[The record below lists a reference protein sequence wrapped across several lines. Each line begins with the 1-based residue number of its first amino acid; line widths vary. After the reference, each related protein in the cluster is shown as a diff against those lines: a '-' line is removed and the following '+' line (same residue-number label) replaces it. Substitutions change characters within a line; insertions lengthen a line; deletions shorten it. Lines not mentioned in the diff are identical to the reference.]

1 VLYYRVGSEK
11 QVPSGLGRDRRQK
24 FMAEKI
30 GSVWAIDIGNTS
42 LKALRLSNESGALEV
57 TGFEHILHQKVLS
70 GSGIKDQEKQELIA
84 ISLRQFV
91 QQNDL
96 GRDEIIVAVPSA
108 NSFARFVN
116 LPPVE
121 KKRIPEIVKFEASQQ
136 IPFDINEVAWDWQ
149 MMTAEG
155 AAEAKVGI
163 FAIKNDVVTAE
174 LEHFSREDLEV
185 TYVQIVP
192 MALYNY
198 LFYDRPDLM
207 KSDTQATVV
216 LNIGAETTDLV
227 VCTKSDVWQRAIAMG
242 GNAFTKAIADTF
254 KLNFE
259 KAEKLKRTAPMSKY
273 ARQILQAMKPV
284 FTDLA
289 SEIQRSLGFYTS
301 SHSNVK
307 LTRVIAMGGGTKMR
321 GLLQYLQQSLQM
333 PIERPDAFKRVAI
346 NPSVSAA
353 KFHESVCD
361 FGVVY
366 GLGVQALGLG
376 QIESNLLPKS
386 IAKSM
391 IWASK
396 TKYFILAACLILIAS
411 ILAFAKTLVDRAGYA
426 GKVSQREKVKA
437 VLNTAQK
444 AESDLKAEEAKSSE
458 SEAIIKKEFE
468 QFNYRDM
475 VPLLYQKLIST
486 LPNTKNNPEQAELY
500 RAFASGD
507 AEKIKEKY
515 PDRRERKQI
524 FVTGMTIYYT
534 LDVGSGQ
541 FGMMG
546 FEKGLDTREPSMG
559 GRGRMSDRSAGMT
572 RGGAVGRGGR
582 GAPEIRG
589 RGGAGTASTPGG
601 ESIPRGFVI
610 TITGYS
616 PYKNIT
622 ELLDPVGVK
631 NDQNQWGLVTR
642 LMHLNS
648 MFDGNSPFE
657 LYKKTDKQHF
667 DLQTGE
673 VDLAAEIPPGIGI
686 TKKIEGKDD
695 VLIDPMTNEIIS
707 KTTNADKTAQVNDS
721 WFVLNFKLKWKDT
734 KDANEPPSEAVS
746 PPGAPPGG
754 SQPAPPPGGGRKSQP
769 PKPKGGGGGGEAE

>member
-1 VLYYRVGSEK
+1 
-11 QVPSGLGRDRRQK
+11 
-24 FMAEKI
+24 MAERI

-42 LKALRLSNESGALEV
+42 LKALRLSNESGTLQV
-57 TGFEHILHQKVLS
+57 LGFDNIIHGKVLS
-70 GSGIKDQEKQELIA
+70 GSGINDQEKQELVA

-91 QQNDL
+91 QANDL

-121 KKRIPEIVKFEASQQ
+121 QKRIPEIVKFEASQQ

-149 MMTAEG
+149 LMTEAD

-174 LEHFSREDLEV
+174 LEHFSRENLEV
-185 TYVQIVP
+185 TYVQIAP

-198 LFYDRPDLM
+198 IFYDRPDLM
-207 KSDTQATVV
+207 RSDTQATVV

-227 VCTKSDVWQRAIAMG
+227 VCTKSDVWQRTIAMG

-307 LTRVIAMGGGTKMR
+307 LARIIAMGGGTKMR

-333 PIERPDAFKRVAI
+333 QIERPDAFKQVAI
-346 NPSVSAA
+346 NASVSAA

-376 QIESNLLPKS
+376 RIESNLLPRS

-391 IWASK
+391 VWASK
-396 TKYFILAACLILIAS
+396 TKFFVLAACLILVAS
-411 ILAFAKTLVDRAGYA
+411 VLAFARTLIDRASYTS
-426 GKVSQREKVKA
+426 KVSQREAAKL
-437 VLNTAQK
+437 VLNAAQK
-444 AESDLKAEEAKSSE
+444 AQSDLKAEEARAGE
-458 SEAIIKKEFE
+458 SEAEIKKEFE
-468 QFNYRDM
+468 LFKYRDI
-475 VPLLYQKLIST
+475 VPLLYQKLIGT
-486 LPNTKNNPEQAELY
+486 LPNAKSNPEQAELY

-507 AEKIKEKY
+507 VKTIKEKFA
-515 PDRRERKQI
+515 DRRERKQI
-524 FVTGMTIYYT
+524 FVTGMSIYYT
-534 LDVGSGQ
+534 LDIGSGL
-541 FGMMG
+541 FGTTG
-546 FEKGLDTREPSMG
+546 FEKGLDSREALGDASMQVDP
-559 GRGRMSDRSAGMT
+559 RNMM
-572 RGGAVGRGGR
+572 RGGGGGGRGGR
-582 GAPEIRG
+582 APSRYAPMARG
-589 RGGAGTASTPGG
+589 RGGATTRPTGPGG
-601 ESIPRGFVI
+601 EALARGFVI
-610 TITGYS
+610 TISGYS
-616 PYKNIT
+616 PYKTIT
-622 ELLDPVGVK
+622 ELLDPAKVQDDPNK
-631 NDQNQWGLVTR
+631 WGLVTR
-642 LMHLNS
+642 LAHLDS

-657 LYKKTDKQHF
+657 LYKKTEKQHF

-673 VDLAAEIPPGIGI
+673 VDLAAAMPQGIGV
-686 TKKIEGKDD
+686 KKMLEGNNE
-695 VLIDPMTNEIIS
+695 VIIDPMTNEIICKVTDTDDS
-707 KTTNADKTAQVNDS
+707 GKKVTKVNDS
-721 WFVLNFKLKWKDT
+721 WFVLNFKLKWKDS
-734 KDANEPPSEAVS
+734 SEASVEE
-746 PPGAPPGG
+746 GGG
-754 SQPAPPPGGGRKSQP
+754 SPEAAPSPARAPASQ
-769 PKPKGGGGGGEAE
+769 KKTSESKAKEVDE

>member
-1 VLYYRVGSEK
+1 
-11 QVPSGLGRDRRQK
+11 
-24 FMAEKI
+24 MAEKT

-42 LKALRLSNESGALEV
+42 LKALRLSNESGTLEV
-57 TGFEHILHQKVLS
+57 VGFEHILHQKVLS
-70 GSGIKDQEKQELIA
+70 GSGIKDQEKQELVA

-96 GRDEIIVAVPSA
+96 GRDDIIVAVPSA

-149 MMTAEG
+149 MMTEEG
-155 AAEAKVGI
+155 APEAKVGI

-198 LFYDRPDLM
+198 VFYDRPDLT

-333 PIERPDAFKRVAI
+333 PIERPDAFKRIAI

-396 TKYFILAACLILIAS
+396 TKYFVLAACLVLIAS
-411 ILAFAKTLVDRAGYA
+411 VLAFSKTLMDRAGYTS
-426 GKVSQREKVKA
+426 KVSQREKVKA
-437 VLNTAQK
+437 VLNTA
-444 AESDLKAEEAKSSE
+444 LKAE
-458 SEAIIKKEFE
+458 
-468 QFNYRDM
+468 
-475 VPLLYQKLIST
+475 
-486 LPNTKNNPEQAELY
+486 
-500 RAFASGD
+500 
-507 AEKIKEKY
+507 
-515 PDRRERKQI
+515 
-524 FVTGMTIYYT
+524 
-534 LDVGSGQ
+534 
-541 FGMMG
+541 
-546 FEKGLDTREPSMG
+546 
-559 GRGRMSDRSAGMT
+559 
-572 RGGAVGRGGR
+572 
-582 GAPEIRG
+582 
-589 RGGAGTASTPGG
+589 
-601 ESIPRGFVI
+601 
-610 TITGYS
+610 
-616 PYKNIT
+616 
-622 ELLDPVGVK
+622 
-631 NDQNQWGLVTR
+631 
-642 LMHLNS
+642 
-648 MFDGNSPFE
+648 
-657 LYKKTDKQHF
+657 TD
-667 DLQTGE
+667 
-673 VDLAAEIPPGIGI
+673 
-686 TKKIEGKDD
+686 
-695 VLIDPMTNEIIS
+695 
-707 KTTNADKTAQVNDS
+707 
-721 WFVLNFKLKWKDT
+721 
-734 KDANEPPSEAVS
+734 
-746 PPGAPPGG
+746 
-754 SQPAPPPGGGRKSQP
+754 
-769 PKPKGGGGGGEAE
+769 

>member
-1 VLYYRVGSEK
+1 MV
-11 QVPSGLGRDRRQK
+11 
-24 FMAEKI
+24 EKI

-42 LKALRLSNESGALEV
+42 LKALRLSNESGTLEV
-57 TGFEHILHQKVLS
+57 TGFEHIQHQKVLT

-96 GRDEIIVAVPSA
+96 GKDEIIVAVPSA

-149 MMTAEG
+149 MMTPEDAP
-155 AAEAKVGI
+155 EAKVGI
-163 FAIKNDVVTAE
+163 FAIKNDVVVGE
-174 LEHFSREDLEV
+174 LEHFSREQLDV
-185 TYVQIVP
+185 TYVQIAP

-198 LFYDRPDLM
+198 VFYDRPDLM

-333 PIERPDAFKRVAI
+333 PIERPDAFKQLAL

-391 IWASK
+391 MWAGK
-396 TKYFILAACLILIAS
+396 MKYFILAACLILLAS
-411 ILAFAKTLVDRAGYA
+411 ILALSKTLVDRANYTS
-426 GKVSQREKVKA
+426 KISQRIKIKS
-437 VLNTAQK
+437 VLDTAQK
-444 AESDLKAEEAKSSE
+444 TEADLKAEEAKGTE
-458 SEAIIKKEFE
+458 SETIINKEFE
-468 QFNYRDM
+468 QFKFRDM
-475 VPLLYQKLIST
+475 IPLIYQRLIAI
-486 LPNTKNNPEQAELY
+486 LPNAKNNPQQADLY
-500 RAFASGD
+500 KAFISGD
-507 AEKIKEKY
+507 AEAIKKEY

-524 FVTGMTIYYT
+524 FVTGITIYYT
-534 LDVGSGQ
+534 LDVSTGQ
-541 FGMMG
+541 FGVTG
-546 FEKGLDTREPSMG
+546 FEKGIESRENSAGGAMG
-559 GRGRMSDRSAGMT
+559 GREGLY
-572 RGGAVGRGGR
+572 GRGGFPDR
-582 GAPEIRG
+582 SGG
-589 RGGAGTASTPGG
+589 RGGTGAIPGRPGLSPRARTFAMAPRQAGASTPK
-601 ESIPRGFVI
+601 GFVV
-610 TITGYS
+610 TMTGYS
-616 PYKNIT
+616 PYKNISD
-622 ELLDPVGVK
+622 LLDPVGVK
-631 NDQNQWGLVTR
+631 NDQNQWGLITR
-642 LMHLNS
+642 LMNLNTI
-648 MFDGNSPFE
+648 FDTNCPFE
-657 LYKKTDKQHF
+657 LFKKTEKQHF
-667 DLQTGE
+667 DLQTGS
-673 VDLAAEIPPGIGI
+673 VDIDAEMPPGIGV
-686 TKKIEGKDD
+686 KKTIEGKGD
-695 VLIDPMTNEIIS
+695 VLVDPMTGEIIS
-707 KTTNADKTAQVNDS
+707 KITNPDKTVQTNDS
-721 WFVLNFKLKWKDT
+721 WFVLNFKLKWKDS
-734 KDANEPPSEAVS
+734 NEPSSEITE
-746 PPGAPPGG
+746 PPGREPAQNAPPQGG
-754 SQPAPPPGGGRKSQP
+754 GARRPQASPAPR
-769 PKPKGGGGGGEAE
+769 GGGGGGRSKGGGEAD

>member
-1 VLYYRVGSEK
+1 
-11 QVPSGLGRDRRQK
+11 
-24 FMAEKI
+24 
-30 GSVWAIDIGNTS
+30 
-42 LKALRLSNESGALEV
+42 
-57 TGFEHILHQKVLS
+57 
-70 GSGIKDQEKQELIA
+70 
-84 ISLRQFV
+84 
-91 QQNDL
+91 
-96 GRDEIIVAVPSA
+96 
-108 NSFARFVN
+108 
-116 LPPVE
+116 
-121 KKRIPEIVKFEASQQ
+121 
-136 IPFDINEVAWDWQ
+136 
-149 MMTAEG
+149 MMTEEG

-198 LFYDRPDLM
+198 VFYDRPDLM

-242 GNAFTKAIADTF
+242 GNTFTKAIADTF

-396 TKYFILAACLILIAS
+396 TKYFVLAACLILVAS
-411 ILAFAKTLVDRAGYA
+411 VLAFARTLVDRASYA
-426 GKVSQREKVKA
+426 SKVSQREKIKA
-437 VLNTAQK
+437 VLNAAQK

-468 QFNYRDM
+468 QFKYRDM
-475 VPLLYQKLIST
+475 VPLLYQKLIAT
-486 LPNTKNNPEQAELY
+486 LPNAKSNPEQAELY
-500 RAFASGD
+500 RAFAGGD
-507 AEKIKEKY
+507 AETIKEKY

-534 LDVGSGQ
+534 LDVANGQ
-541 FGMMG
+541 FGVMG
-546 FEKGLDTREPSMG
+546 FEKGLDTREPGAGGTMG
-559 GRGRMSDRSAGMT
+559 GRNAMPDRS
-572 RGGAVGRGGR
+572 GR
-582 GAPEIRG
+582 E
-589 RGGAGTASTPGG
+589 
-601 ESIPRGFVI
+601 
-610 TITGYS
+610 
-616 PYKNIT
+616 
-622 ELLDPVGVK
+622 
-631 NDQNQWGLVTR
+631 
-642 LMHLNS
+642 
-648 MFDGNSPFE
+648 
-657 LYKKTDKQHF
+657 
-667 DLQTGE
+667 
-673 VDLAAEIPPGIGI
+673 
-686 TKKIEGKDD
+686 
-695 VLIDPMTNEIIS
+695 
-707 KTTNADKTAQVNDS
+707 
-721 WFVLNFKLKWKDT
+721 
-734 KDANEPPSEAVS
+734 
-746 PPGAPPGG
+746 
-754 SQPAPPPGGGRKSQP
+754 
-769 PKPKGGGGGGEAE
+769 GGGGGGGRGTLEATRQRSNSNAGPAACQRREVLS

>member
-1 VLYYRVGSEK
+1 
-11 QVPSGLGRDRRQK
+11 
-24 FMAEKI
+24 MAEKI

-42 LKALRLSNESGALEV
+42 LKALRLSNESGVLEV
-57 TGFEHILHQKVLS
+57 IGFEHIQHQKVLS
-70 GSGIKDQEKQELIA
+70 GSGINDQEKQELIA

-91 QQNDL
+91 QANDL

-121 KKRIPEIVKFEASQQ
+121 QKRIPEIVKFEASQQ

-149 MMTAEG
+149 LMTEAG

-174 LEHFSREDLEV
+174 LEHFSRENLEV
-185 TYVQIVP
+185 TYVQIAP

-198 LFYDRPDLM
+198 VFYDRPDLM
-207 KSDTQATVV
+207 RSDTQATVV

-227 VCTKSDVWQRAIAMG
+227 VCTKSDVWQRTIAMG

-307 LTRVIAMGGGTKMR
+307 LARVVALGGGTKMR

-333 PIERPDAFKRVAI
+333 PIERPDAFKQVGI
-346 NPSVSAA
+346 NASVSAA
-353 KFHESVCD
+353 KFHESICD

-376 QIESNLLPKS
+376 RIESNLLPRS

-391 IWASK
+391 VWASK
-396 TKYFILAACLILIAS
+396 TKFFVLAASLILMAS
-411 ILAFAKTLVDRAGYA
+411 LLAFARTLIDRASYTS
-426 GKVSQREKVKA
+426 KVSQRETTKLVLDAAKKA
-437 VLNTAQK
+437 QG
-444 AESDLKAEEAKSSE
+444 DLTAEEARAGE
-458 SEAIIKKEFE
+458 SEAVIKKEFE
-468 QFNYRDM
+468 LFKYRDM
-475 VPLLYQKLIST
+475 VPLLYQKLIAT
-486 LPNTKNNPEQAELY
+486 LPNGQSNPEQAELY
-500 RAFASGD
+500 RAFARGD
-507 AEKIKEKY
+507 AETIKEKF

-534 LDVGSGQ
+534 LDVGNGQ
-541 FGMMG
+541 FGAMG
-546 FEKGLDTREPSMG
+546 FERGLDSRETLGDAGLG
-559 GRGRMSDRSAGMT
+559 GQMSSRDMM
-572 RGGAVGRGGR
+572 RGGGG
-582 GAPEIRG
+582 GARG
-589 RGGAGTASTPGG
+589 RGPGRFSPIARGRTTGTLGPG
-601 ESIPRGFVI
+601 SAAPDRGFIV
-610 TITGYS
+610 TISGYS
-616 PYKNIT
+616 PYKTIT
-622 ELLDPVGVK
+622 ELLDPVKVQDDPNK
-631 NDQNQWGLVTR
+631 WGLVTR
-642 LMHLNS
+642 LMHLDS

-657 LYKKTDKQHF
+657 LYKKTEKQHF

-673 VDLAAEIPPGIGI
+673 VDLTVPMPQGIGVR
-686 TKKIEGKDD
+686 KAGEGNNE
-695 VLIDPMTNEIIS
+695 VIIDPMTKEIICKVTDTDDS
-707 KTTNADKTAQVNDS
+707 GKKGVKVHDS
-721 WFVLNFKLKWKDT
+721 WFVLNFKLRWKDT
-734 KDANEPPSEAVS
+734 SRASVEEGGGSPEAVPSASPPPPSPAK
-746 PPGAPPGG
+746 A
-754 SQPAPPPGGGRKSQP
+754 PAPQKKISR
-769 PKPKGGGGGGEAE
+769 PKLKGGDE

>member
-1 VLYYRVGSEK
+1 
-11 QVPSGLGRDRRQK
+11 
-24 FMAEKI
+24 MAEKI

-57 TGFEHILHQKVLS
+57 TGFDHILHQKVLA

-91 QQNDL
+91 QANDL
-96 GRDEIIVAVPSA
+96 GRDEIIIAVPSA

-149 MMTAEG
+149 IMTEEG

-198 LFYDRPDLM
+198 VFYDRPDLM

-346 NPSVSAA
+346 NPSISAA

-396 TKYFILAACLILIAS
+396 TKYFVLAACLVLVAS
-411 ILAFAKTLVDRAGYA
+411 VLAFARTLVDRASYA
-426 GKVSQREKVKA
+426 SKVSQREKVKA

-444 AESDLKAEEAKSSE
+444 AESNLKAEEAKSSM
-458 SEAIIKKEFE
+458 SETIIKKELE
-468 QFNYRDM
+468 QFTYRDL
-475 VPLLYQKLIST
+475 VPLLYQKLIAT
-486 LPNTKNNPEQAELY
+486 LPNAKSNPEQAELY

-507 AEKIKEKY
+507 AETIKEKY

-534 LDVGSGQ
+534 LDVASGQ
-541 FGMMG
+541 FGVTG
-546 FEKGLDTREPSMG
+546 FEKGVDARESGEGGMMG
-559 GRGRMSDRSAGMT
+559 GRNAMPDRSGMT
-572 RGGAVGRGGR
+572 GGGGRGGGGR
-582 GAPEIRG
+582 VAPTVRG
-589 RGGAGTASTPGG
+589 RGPGVMSPTTGG
-601 ESIPRGFVI
+601 ESTPRGFVV

-616 PYKNIT
+616 PYKNIS

-642 LMHLNS
+642 LMHLDS

-673 VDLAAEIPPGIGI
+673 VDLLGEMPPGIGVR
-686 TKKIEGKDD
+686 KKIEGKDD

-707 KTTNADKTAQVNDS
+707 KITNADENSKKAAQVNDS

-734 KDANEPPSEAVS
+734 TEPPSEAVA
-746 PPGAPPGG
+746 PPGASP
-754 SQPAPPPGGGRKSQP
+754 SASKPAPSPVPGGGRKSQS
-769 PKPKGGGGGGEAE
+769 PKGSGGGRVGGGEAE

>member
-1 VLYYRVGSEK
+1 
-11 QVPSGLGRDRRQK
+11 
-24 FMAEKI
+24 MAEKI

-42 LKALRLSNESGALEV
+42 LKALRLSNESGTLEV
-57 TGFEHILHQKVLS
+57 IGFDHIQHQKVLA

-91 QQNDL
+91 QANDL

-121 KKRIPEIVKFEASQQ
+121 QKRIPEIVKFEASQQ

-149 MMTAEG
+149 LMTEAG

-174 LEHFSREDLEV
+174 LEHFSRESLEV
-185 TYVQIVP
+185 TYVQIAP

-198 LFYDRPDLM
+198 VFYDRPDLM
-207 KSDTQATVV
+207 RSDTQATVV

-227 VCTKSDVWQRAIAMG
+227 VCTKSDVWQRTIAMG

-307 LTRVIAMGGGTKMR
+307 LVRIIAMGGGTKMR

-333 PIERPDAFKRVAI
+333 PIERPDAFKQVGI
-346 NPSVSAA
+346 NASVSTA

-376 QIESNLLPKS
+376 RIESNLLPRS

-391 IWASK
+391 IWAGK
-396 TKYFILAACLILIAS
+396 MKFFVAAACLILVAS
-411 ILAFAKTLVDRAGYA
+411 VLAFARTLIDRASYTS
-426 GKVSQREKVKA
+426 KISQRETTRL
-437 VLNTAQK
+437 VLDAAKK
-444 AESDLKAEEAKSSE
+444 AESALKVEEARTGE
-458 SEAIIKKEFE
+458 SEAVIKKEFDL
-468 QFNYRDM
+468 FKYRDM
-475 VPLLYQKLIST
+475 VPLLYQKLIGT
-486 LPNTKNNPEQAELY
+486 LPNAKSNPEQAELY
-500 RAFASGD
+500 RAFAGGD
-507 AEKIKEKY
+507 VETIKTKF

-524 FVTGMTIYYT
+524 FVTGMSIYYT
-534 LDVGSGQ
+534 LDVKSGQ
-541 FGMMG
+541 FGTMG
-546 FEKGLDTREPSMG
+546 FERGLDSRETLGEAGIGGQMG
-559 GRGRMSDRSAGMT
+559 GRDMMMLRAG
-572 RGGAVGRGGR
+572 G
-582 GAPEIRG
+582 G
-589 RGGAGTASTPGG
+589 RGGAPQGKFAPAVRGRTSGAVQPTEPGS
-601 ESIPRGFVI
+601 EAARGFVV
-610 TITGYS
+610 TISGYS
-616 PYKNIT
+616 PYKTIA
-622 ELLDPVGVK
+622 ELLDPAKVQDDPNK
-631 NDQNQWGLVTR
+631 WGLVTR
-642 LMHLNS
+642 LVNLDS

-667 DLQTGE
+667 ELQTGE
-673 VDLAAEIPPGIGI
+673 VDLAVAMPQGIGVRK
-686 TKKIEGKDD
+686 TAEGKGD
-695 VLIDPMTNEIIS
+695 VVIDPMTNEIIC
-707 KTTNADKTAQVNDS
+707 KVMDTDDGGKKVAKINDS
-721 WFVLNFKLKWKDT
+721 WFVLNFKLKWKDV
-734 KDANEPPSEAVS
+734 SEASAQEGDGS
-746 PPGAPPGG
+746 PEAA
-754 SQPAPPPGGGRKSQP
+754 SSVRQPAPSPAKASDL
-769 PKPKGGGGGGEAE
+769 PKKTKEPKVTGDE

>member
-1 VLYYRVGSEK
+1 
-11 QVPSGLGRDRRQK
+11 
-24 FMAEKI
+24 MAEKT

-57 TGFEHILHQKVLS
+57 TGFDHILHQKVLA

-91 QQNDL
+91 QANDL
-96 GRDEIIVAVPSA
+96 GRDEIIIAVPSA

-149 MMTAEG
+149 IMTEEG

-198 LFYDRPDLM
+198 VFYDRPDLM

-346 NPSVSAA
+346 NPSISAA

-396 TKYFILAACLILIAS
+396 TKYFVLAACLVLVAS
-411 ILAFAKTLVDRAGYA
+411 VLAFARTLVDRASYA
-426 GKVSQREKVKA
+426 SKVSQREKVKA

-444 AESDLKAEEAKSSE
+444 AESNLKAEEAKSSM
-458 SEAIIKKEFE
+458 SETIIKKELE
-468 QFNYRDM
+468 QFTYRDL
-475 VPLLYQKLIST
+475 VPLLYQKLIAT
-486 LPNTKNNPEQAELY
+486 LPNAKSNPEQAELY

-507 AEKIKEKY
+507 AETIKEKY

-534 LDVGSGQ
+534 LDVASGQ
-541 FGMMG
+541 FGVTG
-546 FEKGLDTREPSMG
+546 FEKGVDARESGEGGMMG
-559 GRGRMSDRSAGMT
+559 GRNAMPDRSGMT
-572 RGGAVGRGGR
+572 GGGGRGGGGR
-582 GAPEIRG
+582 VAPTVRG
-589 RGGAGTASTPGG
+589 RGPGVMSPTTGG
-601 ESIPRGFVI
+601 ESTPRGFVV

-616 PYKNIT
+616 PYKNIS

-642 LMHLNS
+642 LMHLDS

-673 VDLAAEIPPGIGI
+673 VDLLGEMPPGIGVR
-686 TKKIEGKDD
+686 KKIEGKDD

-707 KTTNADKTAQVNDS
+707 KITNADENSKKAAQVNDS

-734 KDANEPPSEAVS
+734 TEPPSEAVA
-746 PPGAPPGG
+746 PPGASP
-754 SQPAPPPGGGRKSQP
+754 SASKPAPSPVPGGGRKSQS
-769 PKPKGGGGGGEAE
+769 PKGSGGGRVGGGEAE

>member
-1 VLYYRVGSEK
+1 
-11 QVPSGLGRDRRQK
+11 
-24 FMAEKI
+24 MAEKI

-57 TGFEHILHQKVLS
+57 IGFEYILHQKVLS

-91 QQNDL
+91 QANDL
-96 GRDEIIVAVPSA
+96 GKDEIIVAVPSA

-121 KKRIPEIVKFEASQQ
+121 QKRIPEIVKFEASQQ

-149 MMTAEG
+149 MMTEEG

-174 LEHFSREDLEV
+174 LEHFSGEDLEV
-185 TYVQIVP
+185 TYVQIAP

-198 LFYDRPDLM
+198 IFYDRADLM
-207 KSDTQATVV
+207 RSDTQATVV

-227 VCTKSDVWQRAIAMG
+227 VCTKSDVWQRTIAMG

-307 LTRVIAMGGGTKMR
+307 LARIIAMGGGTKMR

-333 PIERPDAFKRVAI
+333 PIERPDAFKQVTI
-346 NPSVSAA
+346 SPSVSAA

-376 QIESNLLPKS
+376 RIESNLLPRS

-391 IWASK
+391 MWAGK
-396 TKYFILAACLILIAS
+396 TKFFVAAACLILVAS
-411 ILAFAKTLVDRAGYA
+411 VLAFARTLIDRASYTTKA
-426 GKVSQREKVKA
+426 SQREKIKSVVNA
-437 VLNTAQK
+437 AQK
-444 AESDLKAEEAKSSE
+444 TESDLKAEEAKSRD
-458 SEAIIKKEFE
+458 SEAAIKKEFE
-468 QFNYRDM
+468 LFKYRDM
-475 VPLLYQKLIST
+475 VPLLYQKLIAT
-486 LPNTKNNPEQAELY
+486 LPNAKSNPEQAELY
-500 RAFASGD
+500 RAFAAGD
-507 AEKIKEKY
+507 AATIKEKF

-534 LDVGSGQ
+534 VDVGNGQ
-541 FGMMG
+541 FGAMG
-546 FEKGLDTREPSMG
+546 FEKGIESRDATAGGGLGPASARDMAMMRGGG
-559 GRGRMSDRSAGMT
+559 GRGGPPGRSPPA
-572 RGGAVGRGGR
+572 A
-582 GAPEIRG
+582 RG
-589 RGGAGTASTPGG
+589 RGMGIQPTGQGSEAA
-601 ESIPRGFVI
+601 RGFVI
-610 TITGYS
+610 TISGYS
-616 PYKNIT
+616 PYKAIN
-622 ELLDPVGVK
+622 ELLDPLKVQDDANK
-631 NDQNQWGLVTR
+631 WGLVTR
-642 LMHLNS
+642 LMHLDS

-667 DLQTGE
+667 DLQTGV
-673 VDLAAEIPPGIGI
+673 VDLTGEMPPGIGL
-686 TKKIEGKDD
+686 KKTIEGKGE
-695 VLIDPMTNEIIS
+695 VLVDPMTNEIINKTEVDEGS
-707 KTTNADKTAQVNDS
+707 KKVSNTNDS

-734 KDANEPPSEAVS
+734 SGASVEGGGTPEAAPSER
-746 PPGAPPGG
+746 
-754 SQPAPPPGGGRKSQP
+754 QPAARPAPAGGASRL
-769 PKPKGGGGGGEAE
+769 KPLGGGGAKPSSDE

>member
-1 VLYYRVGSEK
+1 
-11 QVPSGLGRDRRQK
+11 
-24 FMAEKI
+24 MAEKI

-42 LKALRLSNESGALEV
+42 LKALRLSNESGVLEV
-57 TGFEHILHQKVLS
+57 IGFEHIQHGKVLS
-70 GSGIKDQEKQELIA
+70 GSGINDQEKQELIA

-91 QQNDL
+91 QANDL

-121 KKRIPEIVKFEASQQ
+121 QKRIPEIVKFEASQQ

-149 MMTAEG
+149 LMTETG
-155 AAEAKVGI
+155 AAEVKVGI

-174 LEHFSREDLEV
+174 LEHFSRESLEV
-185 TYVQIVP
+185 TYVQIAP

-198 LFYDRPDLM
+198 IFYDRPDLM
-207 KSDTQATVV
+207 RSDTQATVV

-227 VCTKSDVWQRAIAMG
+227 VCTKSDVWQRTIAMG

-307 LTRVIAMGGGTKMR
+307 LARIIALGGGTKMR

-333 PIERPDAFKRVAI
+333 PIERPDAFKQVGI
-346 NPSVSAA
+346 NASASAA

-376 QIESNLLPKS
+376 RIESNLLPRS

-391 IWASK
+391 VWASK
-396 TKYFILAACLILIAS
+396 TKFFVLAACLILVAS
-411 ILAFAKTLVDRAGYA
+411 VLAFARTLIDRASYTS
-426 GKVSQREKVKA
+426 KVSQRETTKF
-437 VLNTAQK
+437 VLDAAKK
-444 AESDLKAEEAKSSE
+444 AESDLKAEEARASE
-458 SEAIIKKEFE
+458 SEAVIKKEFG
-468 QFNYRDM
+468 QFKYRDM
-475 VPLLYQKLIST
+475 VPLLYQKLIGT
-486 LPNTKNNPEQAELY
+486 LPNAKSNPEQAELY
-500 RAFASGD
+500 RAFARGD
-507 AEKIKEKY
+507 VETIKEKF

-524 FVTGMTIYYT
+524 FVTGMSIYYT
-534 LDVGSGQ
+534 LDVGNGQ
-541 FGMMG
+541 FGTTG
-546 FEKGLDTREPSMG
+546 FERGLDSRDTLGDTFSSGQMESRDMMMRGGG
-559 GRGRMSDRSAGMT
+559 GRGGKTPGKYSPAMRSRMMGVQPT
-572 RGGAVGRGGR
+572 G
-582 GAPEIRG
+582 
-589 RGGAGTASTPGG
+589 PGG
-601 ESIPRGFVI
+601 EGTARGFVI
-610 TITGYS
+610 TISGYS
-616 PYKNIT
+616 PYKAIS
-622 ELLDPVGVK
+622 ELLDPVGVQ
-631 NDQNQWGLVTR
+631 NDPNRWGLVTR
-642 LMHLNS
+642 LTDMNS

-657 LYKKTDKQHF
+657 LYKKTEKQHF

-673 VDLAAEIPPGIGI
+673 VDPAAPMPQGIGVR
-686 TKKIEGKDD
+686 KIGEGNNE
-695 VLIDPMTNEIIS
+695 VIIDPMTNEIIC
-707 KTTNADKTAQVNDS
+707 KVPDADDSGKKVVKVKDS
-721 WFVLNFKLKWKDT
+721 WFVLNFKLKW
-734 KDANEPPSEAVS
+734 NNPPEVSVEEGSGSSSPEA
-746 PPGAPPGG
+746 APIT
-754 SQPAPPPGGGRKSQP
+754 SQPAPSPVKAPAPQKKIS
-769 PKPKGGGGGGEAE
+769 KPRMKGGDD

>member
-1 VLYYRVGSEK
+1 
-11 QVPSGLGRDRRQK
+11 
-24 FMAEKI
+24 MAERI

-57 TGFEHILHQKVLS
+57 IGFDNITHGKVLS

-121 KKRIPEIVKFEASQQ
+121 QKRIPEIVKFEASQQ

-149 MMTAEG
+149 LMTEAG

-174 LEHFSREDLEV
+174 LEHFSRENLEV
-185 TYVQIVP
+185 TYVQIAP

-198 LFYDRPDLM
+198 IFYDRPDLM
-207 KSDTQATVV
+207 RSDTQATVV

-227 VCTKSDVWQRAIAMG
+227 VCTKSDVWQRTIAMG

-307 LTRVIAMGGGTKMR
+307 LARVIALGGGTKMR

-333 PIERPDAFKRVAI
+333 PIERPDAFKQVGI
-346 NPSVSAA
+346 NASVSAA
-353 KFHESVCD
+353 KFHESICD

-376 QIESNLLPKS
+376 RIESNLLPRS

-391 IWASK
+391 VWASK
-396 TKYFILAACLILIAS
+396 TKFFVLAACLILVAS
-411 ILAFAKTLVDRAGYA
+411 ILAFARTLIDRASYTS
-426 GKVSQREKVKA
+426 KVSQREATKLVLDAAKKA
-437 VLNTAQK
+437 Q
-444 AESDLKAEEAKSSE
+444 SDLKAEEARAGE
-458 SEAIIKKEFE
+458 SEAVIKKEFDL
-468 QFNYRDM
+468 FKYRDM
-475 VPLLYQKLIST
+475 VPLLYQKLIGT
-486 LPNTKNNPEQAELY
+486 LPNAKSNPEQAELY
-500 RAFASGD
+500 RAFARGD
-507 AEKIKEKY
+507 AETIKDKF
-515 PDRRERKQI
+515 PDRRERKEI
-524 FVTGMTIYYT
+524 FVTGMSIYYT
-534 LDVGSGQ
+534 LDVESAQFGTIGFERGVDSRDTLGEAGSGGQ
-541 FGMMG
+541 MASRDMMMRG
-546 FEKGLDTREPSMG
+546 GG
-559 GRGRMSDRSAGMT
+559 GRGRAPSRYSPAMRGRMAGVPST
-572 RGGAVGRGGR
+572 GPGGGA
-582 GAPEIRG
+582 
-589 RGGAGTASTPGG
+589 SN
-601 ESIPRGFVI
+601 RGFVV
-610 TITGYS
+610 TISGYS
-616 PYKNIT
+616 PYKTIT
-622 ELLDPVGVK
+622 ELLDPVEVQDDPNK
-631 NDQNQWGLVTR
+631 WGLVTR
-642 LMHLNS
+642 LMHLDS

-667 DLQTGE
+667 NLQTGE
-673 VDLAAEIPPGIGI
+673 VDLEAEIPPGIGV
-686 TKKIEGKDD
+686 KKNIEGKGD
-695 VLIDPMTNEIIS
+695 VIIDPMTNEIIC
-707 KTTNADKTAQVNDS
+707 KVTDTDDGGKKVTKVNDS
-721 WFVLNFKLKWKDT
+721 WFVLNFKLRWKDAPGASVEEGGGSPET
-734 KDANEPPSEAVS
+734 APSASPPPPSPAK
-746 PPGAPPGG
+746 APALRKKTSAPRLRGG
-754 SQPAPPPGGGRKSQP
+754 D
-769 PKPKGGGGGGEAE
+769 E

>member
-1 VLYYRVGSEK
+1 
-11 QVPSGLGRDRRQK
+11 
-24 FMAEKI
+24 MAEKT

-42 LKALRLSNESGALEV
+42 LKALQLSNESGVLEV

-70 GSGIKDQEKQELIA
+70 GSGVKEQEKQELVA

-96 GRDEIIVAVPSA
+96 GKDEIIIAVPSA

-149 MMTAEG
+149 MMTEEG
-155 AAEAKVGI
+155 AAEVKVGI

-185 TYVQIVP
+185 AYVQIVP

-198 LFYDRPDLM
+198 VFYDRPDLM

-396 TKYFILAACLILIAS
+396 TKYFVLAACLILVAS
-411 ILAFAKTLVDRAGYA
+411 VFAFAKTLVDRASYA
-426 GKVSQREKVKA
+426 SKVSQREKVKA
-437 VLNTAQK
+437 VLNLAEK
-444 AESDLKAEEAKSSE
+444 AENDLKAEGAKSGE
-458 SEAIIKKEFE
+458 SEAIIKKELE

-475 VPLLYQKLIST
+475 VPLLCQKLIAT
-486 LPNTKNNPEQAELY
+486 LPNAKSNPEQAELY
-500 RAFASGD
+500 RAFAGGD
-507 AEKIKEKY
+507 AETIKEKY
-515 PDRRERKQI
+515 PDRMERKQI

-534 LDVGSGQ
+534 LDLANGQ
-541 FGMMG
+541 FGVMG
-546 FEKGLDTREPSMG
+546 FEKGLDAHEAGTGSMMGSRDGRGGMPDRSGRGGVRGG
-559 GRGRMSDRSAGMT
+559 GRG
-572 RGGAVGRGGR
+572 V
-582 GAPEIRG
+582 PEARG
-589 RGGAGTASTPGG
+589 RGIMTPTPGG
-601 ESIPRGFVI
+601 ASTPRGFVV

-616 PYKNIT
+616 PYKNISD
-622 ELLDPVGVK
+622 LLDPPKVQDDPNK
-631 NDQNQWGLVTR
+631 WGLVSR

-657 LYKKTDKQHF
+657 LYKKTDKQQF
-667 DLQTGE
+667 DFQTGE
-673 VDLAAEIPPGIGI
+673 VDLSAEIPSGIGVR
-686 TKKIEGKDD
+686 KKIEGKDD

-707 KTTNADKTAQVNDS
+707 KITNADKTAKVNDS
-721 WFVLNFKLKWKDT
+721 WFVLNFKLRWKD
-734 KDANEPPSEAVS
+734 AVESPSEAVS
-746 PPGAPPGG
+746 PPGTPPGAG
-754 SQPAPPPGGGRKSQP
+754 PGAGQPAPPPAGGRSKSKP
-769 PKPKGGGGGGEAE
+769 PKGGGGGGGGEGE

>member
-1 VLYYRVGSEK
+1 MSR
-11 QVPSGLGRDRRQK
+11 
-24 FMAEKI
+24 
-30 GSVWAIDIGNTS
+30 
-42 LKALRLSNESGALEV
+42 
-57 TGFEHILHQKVLS
+57 
-70 GSGIKDQEKQELIA
+70 
-84 ISLRQFV
+84 
-91 QQNDL
+91 QNDL
-96 GRDEIIVAVPSA
+96 GKDEIIVAVPSA

-149 MMTAEG
+149 MMTEEG

-198 LFYDRPDLM
+198 VFYDRPDLM

-396 TKYFILAACLILIAS
+396 TKYFVLAACLILVAS
-411 ILAFAKTLVDRAGYA
+411 VLAFARTLVDRASYTS
-426 GKVSQREKVKA
+426 KVSQREKIKA
-437 VLNTAQK
+437 VLNAAKK

-468 QFNYRDM
+468 QFKYRDM
-475 VPLLYQKLIST
+475 VPLLYQKLIAT
-486 LPNTKNNPEQAELY
+486 LPNAKNNPEQAELY
-500 RAFASGD
+500 RAFAGGD
-507 AEKIKEKY
+507 AETIKEKY

-534 LDVGSGQ
+534 LDVGNGQ
-541 FGMMG
+541 FGVMG
-546 FEKGLDTREPSMG
+546 FEKGLDARESDTETGVG
-559 GRGRMSDRSAGMT
+559 GRNVMPDRS
-572 RGGAVGRGGR
+572 GRGG
-582 GAPEIRG
+582 
-589 RGGAGTASTPGG
+589 GTRRRQSCQRCEAEAEAAIGLTPG
-601 ESIPRGFVI
+601 SQSTPRGFVI
-610 TITGYS
+610 TMTGYS
-616 PYKNIT
+616 PYKDIS
-622 ELLDPVGVK
+622 ELLDPVDVK
-631 NDQNQWGLVTR
+631 NDQNKWGLVTR
-642 LMHLNS
+642 LMHLDS

-673 VDLAAEIPPGIGI
+673 VDLAAEMPPGIGVR
-686 TKKIEGKDD
+686 KKIEGKDD

-707 KTTNADKTAQVNDS
+707 KITNADKTAQVNDS
-721 WFVLNFKLKWKDT
+721 WFVLNFKLNGRMQTSRRVKRSRPQARVEVQISRRRHHLQAAVAGRNLLKAVVVAAAVTAAGKW
-734 KDANEPPSEAVS
+734 NNS
-746 PPGAPPGG
+746 
-754 SQPAPPPGGGRKSQP
+754 R
-769 PKPKGGGGGGEAE
+769 

>member
-1 VLYYRVGSEK
+1 
-11 QVPSGLGRDRRQK
+11 
-24 FMAEKI
+24 MAEKI

-42 LKALRLSNESGALEV
+42 LKALRLSNESGTLEV
-57 TGFEHILHQKVLS
+57 IGFEHIQHQKVLS
-70 GSGIKDQEKQELIA
+70 GSGINDQEKQELIA

-121 KKRIPEIVKFEASQQ
+121 QKRIPEIVKFEASQQ

-149 MMTAEG
+149 LMTEAG

-174 LEHFSREDLEV
+174 LEHFSRENLEV
-185 TYVQIVP
+185 TYVQIAP

-198 LFYDRPDLM
+198 IFYDRPDLM
-207 KSDTQATVV
+207 RSDTQATVV

-227 VCTKSDVWQRAIAMG
+227 VCTKSDVWQRTIAMG

-307 LTRVIAMGGGTKMR
+307 LARVIALGGGTKMR

-333 PIERPDAFKRVAI
+333 PIERPDAFKRVGI
-346 NPSVSAA
+346 NASVSVA
-353 KFHESVCD
+353 KFHESICD

-376 QIESNLLPKS
+376 RIESNLLPRS

-391 IWASK
+391 VWASK
-396 TKYFILAACLILIAS
+396 TKFFVLAACLILVAS
-411 ILAFAKTLVDRAGYA
+411 VLAFARTLIDRASYTS
-426 GKVSQREKVKA
+426 KVSQRETTKLVLDAAKKA
-437 VLNTAQK
+437 Q
-444 AESDLKAEEAKSSE
+444 SDLKAEEARTGE

-468 QFNYRDM
+468 LFKYRDI
-475 VPLLYQKLIST
+475 VPLLYQKLIGT
-486 LPNTKNNPEQAELY
+486 LPNAKSNPEQAELY
-500 RAFASGD
+500 RAFAHGD
-507 AEKIKEKY
+507 AETIKEKF

-524 FVTGMTIYYT
+524 FVTGMSIYYT
-534 LDVGSGQ
+534 LDVGNGQ
-541 FGMMG
+541 FGTLG
-546 FEKGLDTREPSMG
+546 FERGLDSRDTLGDAGSGGQMESRDMMMRGGG
-559 GRGRMSDRSAGMT
+559 GRGRAPGRYAPVT
-572 RGGAVGRGGR
+572 RGRM
-582 GAPEIRG
+582 
-589 RGGAGTASTPGG
+589 AGVPSTGPGG
-601 ESIPRGFVI
+601 VASDRGFVV
-610 TITGYS
+610 TISGYS
-616 PYKNIT
+616 PYKTIT
-622 ELLDPVGVK
+622 ELLDPVKVQDDPNK
-631 NDQNQWGLVTR
+631 WGLVTR
-642 LMHLNS
+642 LVHLDS

-673 VDLAAEIPPGIGI
+673 VDLAAAMPQGIGVR
-686 TKKIEGKDD
+686 KAGEGNND
-695 VLIDPMTNEIIS
+695 VIIDPMTNEIIC
-707 KTTNADKTAQVNDS
+707 KVTNTDDSGKKVVKVNDS
-721 WFVLNFKLKWKDT
+721 WFVLNFKLRWKD
-734 KDANEPPSEAVS
+734 A
-746 PPGAPPGG
+746 PGASVEESGGG
-754 SQPAPPPGGGRKSQP
+754 SPEVAPNANQPAPAPSPAKAPGLRKKTN
-769 PKPKGGGGGGEAE
+769 KPKSIGGDE

>member
-1 VLYYRVGSEK
+1 
-11 QVPSGLGRDRRQK
+11 
-24 FMAEKI
+24 MAEKI

-42 LKALRLSNESGALEV
+42 LKALRLSNESGTLEV
-57 TGFEHILHQKVLS
+57 IGFEHILHQKVLS

-91 QQNDL
+91 QANDL
-96 GRDEIIVAVPSA
+96 GRDEIIIAVPSA

-149 MMTAEG
+149 IMTEEG

-198 LFYDRPDLM
+198 VFYDRPDLM

-346 NPSVSAA
+346 NPSISAA

-396 TKYFILAACLILIAS
+396 TKYFVLAACLVLVAS
-411 ILAFAKTLVDRAGYA
+411 VLAFARTLVDRASYA
-426 GKVSQREKVKA
+426 SKVSQREKVKA

-444 AESDLKAEEAKSSE
+444 AESNLKAEEAKSSM
-458 SEAIIKKEFE
+458 SETIIKKELE
-468 QFNYRDM
+468 QFTYRDL
-475 VPLLYQKLIST
+475 VPLLYQKLIAT
-486 LPNTKNNPEQAELY
+486 LPNAKSNPEQAELY

-507 AEKIKEKY
+507 AETIKEKY

-534 LDVGSGQ
+534 LDVASGQ
-541 FGMMG
+541 FGVTG
-546 FEKGLDTREPSMG
+546 FEKGVDARESGEGGMMG
-559 GRGRMSDRSAGMT
+559 GRNAMPDRSGMT
-572 RGGAVGRGGR
+572 GGGGRGGGGR
-582 GAPEIRG
+582 VAPTVRG
-589 RGGAGTASTPGG
+589 RGPGVMSPTTGG
-601 ESIPRGFVI
+601 ESTPRGFVV

-616 PYKNIT
+616 PYKNIS

-642 LMHLNS
+642 LMHLDS

-673 VDLAAEIPPGIGI
+673 VDLLGEMPPGIGVR
-686 TKKIEGKDD
+686 KKIEGKDD

-707 KTTNADKTAQVNDS
+707 KITNADENSKKAAQVNDS

-734 KDANEPPSEAVS
+734 TEPPSEAVA
-746 PPGAPPGG
+746 PPGASP
-754 SQPAPPPGGGRKSQP
+754 SASKPAPSPVPGGGRKSQS
-769 PKPKGGGGGGEAE
+769 PKGSGGGRVGGGEAE

>member
-1 VLYYRVGSEK
+1 
-11 QVPSGLGRDRRQK
+11 
-24 FMAEKI
+24 MAEKI
-30 GSVWAIDIGNTS
+30 ESVWAIDIGNTS

-57 TGFEHILHQKVLS
+57 IGFDHIQHQKVLA

-96 GRDEIIVAVPSA
+96 GKDEIIIAVPSA

-121 KKRIPEIVKFEASQQ
+121 KKRIPEIVRFEASQQ

-149 MMTAEG
+149 MMTEEG

-174 LEHFSREDLEV
+174 LEYFSREDLEV

-198 LFYDRPDLM
+198 VFYDRPDLM

-242 GNAFTKAIADTF
+242 GNTFTKAIADTF

-376 QIESNLLPKS
+376 QIESNLLPKN

-396 TKYFILAACLILIAS
+396 TKYFVLAACLILVAS
-411 ILAFAKTLVDRAGYA
+411 VLAFTRTLVERASYTS
-426 GKVSQREKVKA
+426 KVSQREKIKA
-437 VLNTAQK
+437 VLNAAEK
-444 AESDLKAEEAKSSE
+444 AESDLKAEKAKSSA

-468 QFNYRDM
+468 QFKYRDM
-475 VPLLYQKLIST
+475 VPLLYQKLIAA
-486 LPNTKNNPEQAELY
+486 LPNAKNNPEQAELY
-500 RAFASGD
+500 RAFAGGD
-507 AEKIKEKY
+507 AETIKEKY

-534 LDVGSGQ
+534 LDVASAP
-541 FGMMG
+541 FGVTG
-546 FEKGLDTREPSMG
+546 FQKGLDEREPDTMG
-559 GRGRMSDRSAGMT
+559 GRNTMPDRRGAVRSGGRFVPEGRIGRVMAPT
-572 RGGAVGRGGR
+572 RGGQ
-582 GAPEIRG
+582 
-589 RGGAGTASTPGG
+589 ST
-601 ESIPRGFVI
+601 SRGFVI

-616 PYKNIT
+616 PYKDIS

-642 LMHLNS
+642 LTHLDN

-673 VDLAAEIPPGIGI
+673 VDLEAEMPPGIGVR
-686 TKKIEGKDD
+686 KKIEGKDD

-707 KTTNADKTAQVNDS
+707 KITNADKTAQVNDS
-721 WFVLNFKLKWKDT
+721 WFVLNFKLQWKDI
-734 KDANEPPSEAVS
+734 NEPPSEAV
-746 PPGAPPGG
+746 APPGEG
-754 SQPAPPPGGGRKSQP
+754 QGASRAAPAPPPSSSRKSQS
-769 PKPKGGGGGGEAE
+769 PKGGGGGGRGGSRHGGEETE

>member
-1 VLYYRVGSEK
+1 
-11 QVPSGLGRDRRQK
+11 
-24 FMAEKI
+24 MAEKI

-42 LKALRLSNESGALEV
+42 LKALRLSNESGTLEV
-57 TGFEHILHQKVLS
+57 TGFEHIQHGKVLS

-96 GRDEIIVAVPSA
+96 GKDEIIIAVPSA

-149 MMTAEG
+149 MMTEEG

-198 LFYDRPDLM
+198 VFYDRPDLM

-289 SEIQRSLGFYTS
+289 SEIQRSLGFYIS

-333 PIERPDAFKRVAI
+333 PIERPDAFKQVAI
-346 NPSVSAA
+346 NSSISAA

-396 TKYFILAACLILIAS
+396 TKYFVLAACLILVAS
-411 ILAFAKTLVDRAGYA
+411 ILAFAKTLVDRASYA
-426 GKVSQREKVKA
+426 GKVSQREKIKA
-437 VLNTAQK
+437 VLNMAQK

-468 QFNYRDM
+468 QFKYRDM
-475 VPLLYQKLIST
+475 VPLLYQKLIAT
-486 LPNTKNNPEQAELY
+486 LPNAKSNPEQAELY
-500 RAFASGD
+500 RAFAGGD
-507 AEKIKEKY
+507 AETIKEKY
-515 PDRRERKQI
+515 PDRSERKQI

-534 LDVGSGQ
+534 LDIASGQ
-541 FGMMG
+541 FGVMG
-546 FEKGLDTREPSMG
+546 FEKGLDAREPGAGGMMG
-559 GRGRMSDRSAGMT
+559 GRNAMPDRSGMT
-572 RGGAVGRGGR
+572 RGGAAGRRGGGR
-582 GAPEIRG
+582 GTLEARG
-589 RGGAGTASTPGG
+589 RGAGVPTPGG
-601 ESIPRGFVI
+601 ATPRGFVV

-616 PYKNIT
+616 PYKNIS

-667 DLQTGE
+667 DFQTGE
-673 VDLAAEIPPGIGI
+673 VDLAAEMPPGIGVK
-686 TKKIEGKDD
+686 KKIEGKDD

-707 KTTNADKTAQVNDS
+707 KITNADKTAQVNDS

-734 KDANEPPSEAVS
+734 NEPPSEAV
-746 PPGAPPGG
+746 APPGVLLG
-754 SQPAPPPGGGRKSQP
+754 KPPGGQPAPPPNSGRKSQS
-769 PKPKGGGGGGEAE
+769 PKPKGGGGGGGGEME